1 MDAKSSRS
9 APVPDDAGSRVT
21 ALTRIVGLG
30 ASAGGLEALEQFLAN
45 VPLASGLA
53 YVVVQHLDPTHKAM
67 LTELLQRATA
77 MRVREVT
84 AALRV
89 EPDVVYV
96 IAPNT
101 ELTVVGGRLHLAE
114 PAQPRGLRL
123 PIDVLFSSLARDQGE
138 RAIGVV
144 LSGMGSDG
152 TLGLQAIKGQGG
164 LTLAQEPA
172 SAQFDSMPKSAIAA
186 GVCDIVAPAPE
197 LPLRILLV
205 IAGRPAP
212 ASRPVIHDKD
222 SEQLLGVILGLLRD
236 RSKHD
241 LTLYKSSTLNRRIER
256 RIGVIGLDTLAA
268 YEHFVRENP
277 QELDLLF
284 NELLIGVTSFFRD
297 PAVWQELK
305 DTVLPALL
313 ARHTPGTRLRA
324 WVVGCSTGEEAYSL
338 AMAFREVADT
348 QPAPDAWTLQIF
360 ATDLSADAIALA
372 RRGHFSAKIVEDM
385 APERLNRFFNAEGEG
400 FLIGKEIRQMVL
412 FAQHDVILDPP
423 FTRLD
428 ILSCRNLMIY
438 FDTALQ
444 QRLLP
449 LFHYVLRPGGVLVLG
464 ESETVGRS
472 LSLFA
477 PLNQKLRLYLRS
489 DGDVVPG
496 SVDFP
501 AHRGLSS
508 RTTAQESNMANS
520 STRVANFQVLAD
532 QVLLQE
538 FSPPAVLVNPQG
550 DIVYIS
556 GRTGKYLE
564 PAAGKANWNI
574 HVMARPAIRT
584 QLAAALRQT
593 LQEKKAIELRGLR
606 LEEDAHST
614 LDVTLRTLLE
624 PQALEGM
631 VMIVFRDVGISPGG
645 KGRRRRPAGSVDPAL
660 GDELERAREEIRTLR
675 QEMRASQE
683 NLQSTNEEL
692 QSTNEELQST
702 NEELTTSKEE
712 SQSMNEELQT
722 INAELQ
728 SKLDDLALAQ
738 SDMQNLLN
746 STDIA
751 TLFLDNAL
759 NVRRFTERITRIIH
773 LREGDIG
780 RPLSE
785 LASTL
790 IYPDLHVD
798 AKETLR
804 TLAFSEKQ
812 IATTDGHWFTVRIMP
827 YRTVTNVIQGVVIT
841 FLDITAAKELESRL
855 RKP

>member
-1 MDAKSSRS
+1 
-9 APVPDDAGSRVT
+9 VPDDPGSQVT
-21 ALTRIVGLG
+21 AQTRIVGLG

-45 VPLASGLA
+45 VPVASGLA
-53 YVVVQHLDPTHKAM
+53 YVVVQHLDPTQKAM

-77 MRVREVT
+77 MPVREVT
-84 AALRV
+84 ASLRV
-89 EPDVVYV
+89 EPNVVYV

-101 ELTVVGGRLHLAE
+101 ELTVTGGRLHLAE

-123 PIDVLFSSLARDQGE
+123 PIDVLFSSIARDQGE

-144 LSGMGSDG
+144 LSGMGADG

-164 LTLAQEPA
+164 LTLAQQPA
-172 SAQFDSMPKSAIAA
+172 SAQFDSMPQSAIAA
-186 GVCDIVAPAPE
+186 GVCDIVAPAAE

-205 IAGRPAP
+205 TAGRAGPP
-212 ASRPVIHDKD
+212 TSSASPDTGG
-222 SEQLLGVILGLLRD
+222 EQSLRAILALLRE

-241 LTLYKSSTLNRRIER
+241 LTFYKSSTVSRRIER
-256 RIGVIGLDTLAA
+256 RMAVIGLDTLAG

-297 PAVWQELK
+297 PAVWQELQ

-313 ARHTPGTRLRA
+313 ARRTPGSLRA

-338 AMAFREVADT
+338 AMAFREVADS
-348 QPAPDAWTLQIF
+348 QPVPDAWRLQIF
-360 ATDLSADAIALA
+360 ATDLSSDAIALA
-372 RRGHFSAKIVEDM
+372 RRGHFPAKIAGDM
-385 APERLNRFFNAEGEG
+385 APERLSRFFSTEGEG
-400 FLIGKEIRQMVL
+400 YLVGKDIRQMVL

-428 ILSCRNLMIY
+428 ILTCRNLMIY
-438 FDTALQ
+438 FNSALQ

-489 DGDVVPG
+489 DGEVVPG

-501 AHRGLSS
+501 ANRGPSS
-508 RTTAQESNMANS
+508 RSIAQESNVAS
-520 STRVANFQVLAD
+520 APTRFANFQLLAD

-574 HVMARPAIRT
+574 HVMARPSIRT

-593 LQEKKAIELRGLR
+593 LQERKAIELRGLK
-606 LEEDAHST
+606 LEEDARTT
-614 LDVTLRTLLE
+614 LDVTLRTLLD

-631 VMIVFRDVGISPGG
+631 VMIVFRDVSPAG
-645 KGRRRRPAGSVDPAL
+645 KSRRRRPAGSVDPAL
-660 GDELERAREEIRTLR
+660 GAELERAHEEIRTLR

-683 NLQSTNEEL
+683 NLQSANEEL

-722 INAELQ
+722 INAELH

-790 IYPDLHVD
+790 IYPELHVD
-798 AKETLR
+798 ARETLR

-855 RKP
+855 RTP